1 MLNGRIYNVLM
12 DLDREQVCV
21 FIPTLNEAPTIG
33 QMIQEFREAG
43 YPHILVIDG
52 RSTDG
57 TPFIA
62 QQEGAEVHTQNSRGK
77 GNAIIEALPLITLPY
92 VLMVDGDATYSVSDA
107 DRMVGPLFDGYQHVI
122 GERIGEGSFSRL
134 NRMGNWLINVLFK
147 MSHGRYL
154 SDILSGYR
162 AFSLESARHMR
173 LREGGFEIETEMAV
187 QAMKN
192 NQKIAVVP
200 VHYGVRLGTKTKLKP
215 FQDGFRIIRAIYR
228 LARVN
233 NPLFYFGLIGVLL
246 FAGGAITGI
255 YVLLEWFRNIEHL
268 PLTIL
273 TLLLITLGFEMVMF
287 GVIGDMMLAFHREI
301 QMEIQEF
308 REKIQNR

>member
-1 MLNGRIYNVLM
+1 MLNSQIYNVLM
-12 DLDREQVCV
+12 DFNREQVCV

-33 QMIQEFREAG
+33 ELIQEFHTAG
-43 YPHILVIDG
+43 YSHILVMDG
-52 RSTDG
+52 RSADG
-57 TPFIA
+57 TPSLA
-62 QQEGAEVHTQNSRGK
+62 ERGGAEVHTQNSRGK

-92 VLMVDGDATYSVSDA
+92 VLMVDGDGTYSAQDA
-107 DRMVGPLFDGYQHVI
+107 DRMVEPLFLGYQHVI
-122 GERIGEGSFSRL
+122 GERMGEGSFSRM

-147 MSHGRYL
+147 MAHGKYL

-162 AFSLESARHMR
+162 AFTLESVRQMH

-192 NQKIAVVP
+192 NQKITVVP
-200 VHYGVRLGTKTKLKP
+200 VQYGLRKGTETKLKP

-233 NPLFYFGLIGVLL
+233 NPLFYFGLIGILL
-246 FAGGAITGI
+246 FAGGAITGV
-255 YVLLEWFRNIEHL
+255 YVLLEWFRDIEHL

-273 TLLLITLGFEMVMF
+273 TLLLMTLGFEMVMF

-301 QMEIQEF
+301 QLELQDL
-308 REKIQNR
+308 RDKRQK